1 MKLCVFEAESVCGT
15 DLNFDALNEFGQVK
29 IYSKPDPAEVVEL
42 IGDSE
47 IVLCSKVAMTKE
59 VIQACP
65 KLQYIGL
72 TATGYNN
79 VDTEAAKERG
89 IAVTNVPGY
98 STDAVCQ
105 MTLAYL
111 LQFATNLI
119 RYDASTKQGDWTRV
133 PIFCYYPYP
142 MTELKGKT
150 LGLLGLGNIGNKVA
164 GIASMLG
171 MKVIYHSRTKKE
183 VPYSFVDRETLFR
196 ESDFLSL
203 HCPLTADTARIIN
216 EETLQRMKKSAFL
229 INTARGGLIDEAA
242 LARALNEERIAGFA
256 GDVLTVE
263 PQKKDCALIGAKNCI
278 LTPHIAWAPY
288 ETRLRL
294 RDIVVDNVRA
304 FLNGTPK
311 NVVNL

>member
-15 DLNFDALNEFGQVK
+15 DLNFDALNAFGDVT
-29 IYSKPDPAEVVEL
+29 IYSKPDPAEVVKL

-59 VIQACP
+59 VIAACP
-65 KLQYIGL
+65 NLKYIGL

-119 RYDASTKQGDWTRV
+119 RYDASTKQGDWTRA

-150 LGLLGLGNIGNKVA
+150 LGLLGLGNIGSRVA
-164 GIASMLG
+164 AIADMLG
-171 MKVIYHSRTKKE
+171 MKVIYHTRTKKRF
-183 VPYSFVDRETLFR
+183 PILMWIGRLSFGKAIFFPST
-196 ESDFLSL
+196 
-203 HCPLTADTARIIN
+203 
-216 EETLQRMKKSAFL
+216 
-229 INTARGGLIDEAA
+229 
-242 LARALNEERIAGFA
+242 
-256 GDVLTVE
+256 VL
-263 PQKKDCALIGAKNCI
+263 
-278 LTPHIAWAPY
+278 
-288 ETRLRL
+288 
-294 RDIVVDNVRA
+294 
-304 FLNGTPK
+304 
-311 NVVNL
+311 